1 MSLQLFGSREADQMC
16 QSLFYPIFF
25 QQQDIWFIQ
34 NCVNRFIKK
43 AVYEEIVL
51 NNTVFKETTKDDVLF
66 NELKDVIQKLVN
78 RLPQRQKEIFR
89 LSRISGLSYKEIAS
103 QLEISENTV
112 DTQIRRSLD
121 YLRKEYERYFNR

>member
-89 LSRISGLSYKEIAS
+89 LSRISGLSYKEIAR